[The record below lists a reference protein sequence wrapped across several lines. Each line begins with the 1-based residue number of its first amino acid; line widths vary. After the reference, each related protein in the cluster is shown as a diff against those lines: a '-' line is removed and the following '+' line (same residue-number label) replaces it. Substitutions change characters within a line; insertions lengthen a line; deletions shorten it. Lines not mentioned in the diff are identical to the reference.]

1 MYAIVKCSG
10 QQLKVAKGD
19 TIVADRMA
27 GDVGSKVMLDV
38 LLLGDGDKI
47 TVGTPLV
54 GGAKVEAEVVEHKR
68 SKKVVVFKMKRRQ
81 NYRRRKGH
89 RQDQTVLKIVGISA
103 K

>member
-19 TIVADRMA
+19 TIVADRLA
-27 GDVGSKVMLDV
+27 GDVGSKVSLEV

-54 GGAKVEAEVVEHKR
+54 AGAKVEAEVVEHKR
-68 SKKVVVFKMKRRQ
+68 GKKVIIFKMKRRQ

-89 RQDQTVLKIVGISA
+89 RQDQTVLKITGISA

>member
-19 TIVADRMA
+19 VIVADRVH
-27 GDVGSKVMLDV
+27 GDVGSTVKLDV
-38 LLLGDGDKI
+38 LLLADGDKM

-54 GGAKVEAEVVEHKR
+54 GGASVSAEVVEHKR
-68 SKKVVVFKMKRRQ
+68 GKKVIIFKMKRRQ
-81 NYRRRKGH
+81 NYRRTKGH
-89 RQDQTVLKIVGISA
+89 RQEQTVLKITGINA